1 MSRVENYPSTV
12 MALQLYFPA
21 GSHANPTRIWY
32 HLSVPG
38 LAQQLLAS
46 AKRAHLQSALL
57 YHVASGHLK
66 RERVTHHQ
74 IDGSH
79 ILHSQCLE
87 LIDTEMQLRAFICH
101 AQRVR
106 HGKHC
111 QSLPKNPRQADMA
124 QFRRKQKQEKR
135 DVVLEETKS

>member
-1 MSRVENYPSTV
+1 MSRADNYPSTV
-12 MALQLYFPA
+12 MALRLYFPA

-46 AKRAHLQSALL
+46 AKRAHLHSALL

-79 ILHSQCLE
+79 ILHPQCLE
-87 LIDTEMQLRAFICH
+87 LIDTGMQLRAFICH

-106 HGKHC
+106 PGKHR